1 MGKVNYKM
9 ENLGQELLHGIA
21 SNIYDAEESLNIAIE
36 ISKYSEEINNSRY
49 KEYFG
54 TQQRIFIR
62 YAIISTIKLFDRRK
76 DTISINT
83 HLKKI
88 ENIADQLIFQ
98 NEQYLLKIIDSWAI
112 FNDFRKLNKS
122 CLPKDIF
129 RIIKKNLPNENK
141 KETDG
146 LSEILYKVK
155 FDRDKF
161 IAHSSVLKINGD
173 KNFPKNSE
181 ENGTKYSINELKLLL
196 LFAKKYVSVSGMLF
210 DFFYEIDGDYLLS
223 TEANYTKENL
233 RLLLSKT
240 EIIESIDRDKRIFE
254 HDQKRDRY

>member
-1 MGKVNYKM
+1 MGKVNYKI
-9 ENLGQELLHGIA
+9 ENLGHELLHGIA
-21 SNIYDAEESLNIAIE
+21 SNIYDAEESLNIATE

-54 TQQRIFIR
+54 TQQRIFNR
-62 YAIISTIKLFDRRK
+62 HAVLSTIKLFDRRK
-76 DTISINT
+76 DTISIIT
-83 HLKKI
+83 HQKKI
-88 ENIADQLIFQ
+88 ENIIDQLIFQ
-98 NEQYLLKIIDSWAI
+98 NEQYLLKIIDSWTI

-129 RIIKKNLPNENK
+129 KIIKKNLPNENK

-155 FDRDKF
+155 FNRDKF

-173 KNFPKNSE
+173 KNFPKKLE
-181 ENGTKYSINELKLLL
+181 ENGTKYSINELKHLL

-210 DFFYEIDGDYLLS
+210 NFFYEVDGDYLLS
-223 TEANYTKENL
+223 NEASHTKENL
-233 RLLLSKT
+233 RLLLSKAN
-240 EIIESIDRDKRIFE
+240 IIEQTERDKRLFE
-254 HDQKRDRY
+254 YDKQISK